1 MLRKMAV
8 GLACFV
14 GAGLFMLLV
23 TSVGV
28 AADKTVTWS
37 FTNGTDGDTELF
49 WLDNGNDKEVSYGV
63 VPKGQSKGVETY
75 KGEVWIVRSAK
86 GDELARYTVDT
97 PPGTTE
103 AAGLN
108 GPQAD
113 LVRKKDTSGHDTAAT
128 DAQIIHLTNQERQK
142 AGLAPLVEDAKLA
155 DVAKKYA
162 ELMARQQKLDHR
174 LGGTSPG
181 DRLTAA
187 GYHWSSYAENIA
199 ENYADAGAAVQ
210 GWMNSPGHRANILK
224 PNVTQIGVGV
234 AYSSAG
240 VPYYCQV
247 FAQPQ

>member
-1 MLRKMAV
+1 MAV

-14 GAGLFMLLV
+14 GTGLFMLLV
-23 TSVGV
+23 TPV
-28 AADKTVTWS
+28 AVANDKTVGFS
-37 FTNGTDGDTELF
+37 FTNNTDGDTELF
-49 WLDNGNDKEVSYGV
+49 WLDSGNDKEVSYGV
-63 VPKGQSKGVETY
+63 VPKGQSKGVDTY
-75 KGEVWIVRSAK
+75 KGEVWIVRTAK

-97 PPGTTE
+97 PPGTSQ

-113 LVRKKDTSGHDTAAT
+113 LVRKDKKDTSGKDTAAT
-128 DAQIIHLTNQERQK
+128 DAQIIQLTNQERQK
-142 AGLAPLVEDAKLA
+142 AGLKPLAEDAKLA
-155 DVAKKYA
+155 DVAKKHA
-162 ELMARQQKLDHR
+162 ELMARQQKLDHN

-199 ENYADAGAAVQ
+199 ENYADASAAVQ
-210 GWMNSPGHRANILK
+210 GWMDSPGHRANILK
-224 PNVTQIGVGV
+224 PHVTQIGVGV
-234 AYSSAG
+234 AYSDVG